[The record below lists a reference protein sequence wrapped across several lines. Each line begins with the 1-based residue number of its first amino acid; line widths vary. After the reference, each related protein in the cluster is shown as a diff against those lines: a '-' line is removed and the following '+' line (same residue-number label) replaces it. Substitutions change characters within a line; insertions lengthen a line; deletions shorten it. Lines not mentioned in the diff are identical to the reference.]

1 MNARLRPGSRTG
13 VGVARGALSALDLHT
28 ASAAEAELQVPARAS
43 SGATLRAY
51 YQLTK
56 PNLSALV
63 MITGVLGYFLRA
75 PMIEADRLVHLII
88 GLWCTSGGAGAL
100 NMVIEGQRDRLMQ
113 RTRVRPIPSGQLT
126 SRQALVFSLSLFTF
140 GFVEL
145 LLFTH
150 WVTAVL
156 ALATLV
162 LYAAIYTPL
171 KSTGPLA
178 VAIGAIPGAIP
189 PVMGWAAID
198 GSMGAPA
205 WILFALLFAWQFPH
219 FLALA
224 WMYREDYARGGFDFL
239 PRGDREPTEEA
250 KQRLGRR
257 TGLRML
263 IGAGLLL
270 PVTWSLILTGQAHA
284 LYAVGSTLL
293 GLWFLGR
300 AARMEREPGMASARA
315 CFFGSII
322 YLPLLLAVIVLDR
335 LVFGL

>member
-1 MNARLRPGSRTG
+1 MST
-13 VGVARGALSALDLHT
+13 LDVDSPAT
-28 ASAAEAELQVPARAS
+28 SAALQLPRATARS
-43 SGATLRAY
+43 STLRAY

-75 PMIEADRLVHLII
+75 PSVDPVTLVHLII

-100 NMVIEGQRDRLMQ
+100 NMWIERDLDRQMR
-113 RTRVRPIPSGQLT
+113 RTQVRPLPAGHITP
-126 SRQALVFSLSLFTF
+126 RQALVFSIGLFTF

-150 WVTAVL
+150 WVTALL

-162 LYAAIYTPL
+162 LYAAVYTPL
-171 KSTGPLA
+171 KSRGPIA

-224 WMYREDYARGGFDFL
+224 WMYREDYARAGFDFL
-239 PRGDREPTEEA
+239 PRGDREPTDA
-250 KQRLGRR
+250 ARARLGRR
-257 TGLRML
+257 TGARML

-270 PVTWSLILTGQAHA
+270 PVTWSLILTGQAFA
-284 LYAVGSTLL
+284 IYAVGATIL
-293 GLWFLGR
+293 GLWFLRR
-300 AARMEREPGMASARA
+300 AGAMERDPGMASARSA
-315 CFFGSII
+315 FFASII
-322 YLPLLLAVIVLDR
+322 YLPLLLLVIVLDR
-335 LVFGL
+335 AILGR